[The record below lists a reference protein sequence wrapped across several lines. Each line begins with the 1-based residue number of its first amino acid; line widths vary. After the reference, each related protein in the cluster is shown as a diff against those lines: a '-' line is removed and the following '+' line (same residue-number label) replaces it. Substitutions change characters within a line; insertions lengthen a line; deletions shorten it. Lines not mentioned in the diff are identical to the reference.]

1 MTTTAAANTDHKMR
15 IVTCATTACLVLI
28 GTVLF
33 AQSVTY
39 DFDRSANFS
48 RFKTYAWVRGTNL
61 DDQLNHQRIMRAVDS
76 QLGARG
82 FSKVEAASNPDVLVA
97 YHASFDK
104 NLQINAF
111 GSGPR
116 IGLRSG
122 TATVEEIVV
131 GTLAI
136 DMIDA
141 QTRNVIWRGLASK
154 ELDAKASPEKKEKNI
169 NKAAEKI
176 FRNYPPASR

>member
-1 MTTTAAANTDHKMR
+1 MR
-15 IVTCATTACLVLI
+15 IATCATTACLAML
-28 GTVLF
+28 GTILY

-39 DFDRSANFS
+39 DFDRSANFT
-48 RFKTYAWVRGTNL
+48 RFKTYAWVQGTNL
-61 DDQLNHQRIMRAVDS
+61 SDQLNHQRIMRAVDA
-76 QLGARG
+76 QLTARG
-82 FSKVEAASNPDVLVA
+82 FSKVEAVGNPDVLVA
-97 YHASFDK
+97 YHASLDK

-111 GSGPR
+111 GAGPR
-116 IGLRSG
+116 IGYRSG

-136 DMIDA
+136 HMVDA
-141 QTRNVIWRGLASK
+141 QTKNIVWRGIATK

-176 FRNYPPASR
+176 FKNYPPASR

>member
-1 MTTTAAANTDHKMR
+1 MKMR
-15 IVTCATTACLVLI
+15 IAT
-28 GTVLF
+28 F
-33 AQSVTY
+33 ATIA
-39 DFDRSANFS
+39 DA
-48 RFKTYAWVRGTNL
+48 
-61 DDQLNHQRIMRAVDS
+61 QLS
-76 QLGARG
+76 ARG
-82 FSKVEAASNPDVLVA
+82 FAKVEAAAGPDVLVSD
-97 YHASFDK
+97 HASFDK

-116 IGLRSG
+116 IGMRSG

-136 DMIDA
+136 DVMDA
-141 QTRNVIWRGLASK
+141 QTKNIVWRGTASG

-176 FRNYPPASR
+176 FKKYPRGGE

>member
-1 MTTTAAANTDHKMR
+1 MR
-15 IVTCATTACLVLI
+15 IATVVTLA
-28 GTVLF
+28 GVLF
-33 AQSVTY
+33 LGTILSAQSVTF
-39 DFDRSANFS
+39 DFDRSANFT

-61 DDQLNHQRIMRAVDS
+61 DDQLNHQRIMRAVDA
-76 QLGARG
+76 QLTARG
-82 FSKVEAASNPDVLVA
+82 FARVESAGRADVLVA

-116 IGLRSG
+116 IGMR
-122 TATVEEIVV
+122 TATARVEEIVV

-136 DMIDA
+136 DVMDA
-141 QTRNVIWRGLASK
+141 QSQNIVWRGIATK
-154 ELDAKASPEKKEKNI
+154 ELDANASPEKREKNI

-176 FRNYPPASR
+176 FKNYPPATR

>member
-1 MTTTAAANTDHKMR
+1 MR
-15 IVTCATTACLVLI
+15 ITTFFTTVCLALV
-28 GTVLF
+28 GTIVF

-39 DFDRSANFS
+39 DFDRSANFT
-48 RFKTYAWVRGTNL
+48 RFKTYTWVRGTNL
-61 DDQLNHQRIMRAVDS
+61 SDQLNHQRIMRAVDA
-76 QLGARG
+76 QLASRG
-82 FSKVEAASNPDVLVA
+82 FSKVEAAANPDVLVS
-97 YHASFDK
+97 YHASFEK

-116 IGLRSG
+116 VGLRSG

-136 DMIDA
+136 DVVDA
-141 QTRNVIWRGLASK
+141 QTQNIVWRGIATR
-154 ELDAKASPEKKEKNI
+154 ELDAKASPEKKEKGI

-176 FRNYPPASR
+176 FKNYPPASR